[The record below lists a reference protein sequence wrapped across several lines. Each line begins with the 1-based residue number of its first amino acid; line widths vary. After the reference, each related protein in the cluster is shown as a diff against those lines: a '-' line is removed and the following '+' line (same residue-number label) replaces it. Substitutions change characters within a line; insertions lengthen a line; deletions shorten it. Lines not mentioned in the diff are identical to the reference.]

1 MAWNIEQI
9 KDKLQLL
16 EDKAKNASSESQK
29 LELLLDINNYKD
41 MINFYEGTK
50 VFDLDNQVIPEL
62 NNDYIVNSV
71 DYFKNHGRELSA
83 SIVEILS
90 MPRLNWKTIF
100 VKRPDFITELE
111 LVDVFLKQYNPIVYE
126 MFSQYKNENRIQIT
140 NNKYETTS
148 CVGKCHYIV
157 SEGESYISVK
167 NNHQSYL
174 AHELAHAYLF
184 QSKKDINLI
193 YNMVRSCLSEAYSI
207 FTEYA
212 YLDFLKQTK
221 YRKYAINEEAIKLD
235 SFICALDYGILDIND
250 IDSIKDYYKRRE
262 IITLIISH
270 LVAVYWLDLYK
281 QNKLG
286 NRLQEYENNLG
297 IASIEAFFEKE
308 DINEMVKSLTKHY
321 NNYKKC

>member
-140 NNKYETTS
+140 NNKY
-148 CVGKCHYIV
+148 
-157 SEGESYISVK
+157 
-167 NNHQSYL
+167 
-174 AHELAHAYLF
+174 
-184 QSKKDINLI
+184 
-193 YNMVRSCLSEAYSI
+193 
-207 FTEYA
+207 
-212 YLDFLKQTK
+212 
-221 YRKYAINEEAIKLD
+221 
-235 SFICALDYGILDIND
+235 
-250 IDSIKDYYKRRE
+250 
-262 IITLIISH
+262 
-270 LVAVYWLDLYK
+270 
-281 QNKLG
+281 
-286 NRLQEYENNLG
+286 
-297 IASIEAFFEKE
+297 
-308 DINEMVKSLTKHY
+308 
-321 NNYKKC
+321 